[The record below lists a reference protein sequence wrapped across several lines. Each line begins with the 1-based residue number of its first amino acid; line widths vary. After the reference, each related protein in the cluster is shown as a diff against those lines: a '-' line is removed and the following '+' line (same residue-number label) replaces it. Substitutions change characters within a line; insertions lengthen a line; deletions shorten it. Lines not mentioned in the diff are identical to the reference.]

1 MGASERF
8 DQHQAGA
15 GIDCGSMNSVRYCT
29 KGYARMIYTK
39 DFDFAFIIDGY
50 EHRGHLTIRTSW
62 PGTLRASEQED
73 RRMHRVIAELVRSK
87 GPNAMLLSV
96 SRTEAHQVLIDP
108 VQMDARN
115 AVAQTI
121 AQAQAQALAQAQA
134 RRDFAARWLGQAQ
147 ADPGPGTGFKA

>member
-15 GIDCGSMNSVRYCT
+15 GIDCGSMKSVRYRT
-29 KGYARMIYTK
+29 QGHAKMIYTK

-87 GPNAMLLSV
+87 GPSAMLVSV
-96 SRTEAHQVLIDP
+96 SRTEAHQVVIDP

-115 AVAQTI
+115 AVAETI
-121 AQAQAQALAQAQA
+121 AQAQAKALAQAKA
-134 RRDFAARWLGQAQ
+134 GYGLAARWLGQA
-147 ADPGPGTGFKA
+147 DSGPGTGFKA